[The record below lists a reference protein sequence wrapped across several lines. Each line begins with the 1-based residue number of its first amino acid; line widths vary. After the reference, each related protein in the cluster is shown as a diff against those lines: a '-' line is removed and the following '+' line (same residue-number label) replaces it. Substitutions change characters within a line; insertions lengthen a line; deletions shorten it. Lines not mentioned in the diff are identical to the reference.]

1 MGVFL
6 IITYD
11 LRWAG
16 SFEANVKQDKVVN
29 YISANLGDMIWQDE
43 ISNQVQR
50 IDKNHIS
57 LAVVFRLFRRE
68 DIEKSGLKSYARYI
82 QKKDILN
89 IDQILA
95 LDEYIELSENEM
107 RHQLC
112 DTYFNRLE
120 EILIKYKKRFQN
132 LDPIAFIPLLRER
145 ILQIKNQEFTD
156 NYYKSKS
163 FADAKRVEEIKKLID
178 CTNQII
184 DNR

>member
-95 LDEYIELSENEM
+95 LDEYIELSEDEM

-112 DTYFNRLE
+112 DAVFNRLE
-120 EILIKYKKRFQN
+120 EVLIKYKERFQN
-132 LDPIAFIPLLRER
+132 LDSIALIPLLRER
-145 ILQIKNQEFTD
+145 ILRIKNQEFTD

-163 FADAKRVEEIKKLID
+163 FADAKCVEEIKKLID

>member
-1 MGVFL
+1 MGVFWV
-6 IITYD
+6 ITYD

-16 SFEANVKQDKVVN
+16 SFEANEKQNKVVN
-29 YISANLGDMIWQDE
+29 YISANLGDMIWQEE

-95 LDEYIELSENEM
+95 LDEYIELSEDEM

-112 DTYFNRLE
+112 DTYFKRLE

-145 ILQIKNQEFTD
+145 ILQIK
-156 NYYKSKS
+156 KSGIY
-163 FADAKRVEEIKKLID
+163 R
-178 CTNQII
+178 
-184 DNR
+184 

>member
-6 IITYD
+6 VITYD
-11 LRWAG
+11 SRWPG
-16 SFEANVKQDKVVN
+16 SFEANEKQNKVVN
-29 YISANLGDMIWQDE
+29 YISANLGDMIWQEE

-95 LDEYIELSENEM
+95 LEEYIELSEDEM

-112 DTYFNRLE
+112 DVFFNCLE
-120 EILIKYKKRFQN
+120 
-132 LDPIAFIPLLRER
+132 
-145 ILQIKNQEFTD
+145 KNFD
-156 NYYKSKS
+156 
-163 FADAKRVEEIKKLID
+163 
-178 CTNQII
+178 
-184 DNR
+184 

>member
-6 IITYD
+6 VITYD

-16 SFEANVKQDKVVN
+16 SLEANEKQKKVVN
-29 YISANLGDMIWQDE
+29 YISANLGDMIWQEE

-57 LAVVFRLFRRE
+57 LAIVFRLFRRE
-68 DIEKSGLKSYARYI
+68 DIEKSSLKPYARYI

-89 IDQILA
+89 IDQMLA
-95 LDEYIELSENEM
+95 LGEYIELSEDEM
-107 RHQLC
+107 RHQLF

-120 EILIKYKKRFQN
+120 EILIKYKERFQN
-132 LDPIAFIPLLRER
+132 LDSIAFIPLLRER

-156 NYYKSKS
+156 DYYKSKS
-163 FADAKRVEEIKKLID
+163 FTDAKRVEEIKKLID
-178 CTNQII
+178 CTN
-184 DNR
+184 

>member
-6 IITYD
+6 IMTYD
-11 LRWAG
+11 LRWPG
-16 SFEANVKQDKVVN
+16 SFEANEKQNKVVN
-29 YISANLGDMIWQDE
+29 YVSANLTDMIWQEE

-57 LAVVFRLFRRE
+57 LAIVLRLFRRE
-68 DIEKSGLKSYARYI
+68 DIEKGNLKSYARYI

-95 LDEYIELSENEM
+95 LDGYIELSEDEM

-112 DTYFNRLE
+112 DVFFNCLE
-120 EILIKYKKRFQN
+120 KILIKYKERFQN
-132 LDPIAFIPLLRER
+132 LNSIAFIPLLRER
-145 ILQIKNQEFTD
+145 ILQINNPEFID

-163 FADAKRVEEIKKLID
+163 SIDAKRIEEI
-178 CTNQII
+178 N
-184 DNR
+184 